1 MFASVRVDQLPFTQD
16 GGFAIPR
23 AAFPRG
29 GRMQFVCD
37 APNGSWFRIE
47 TEGEAFKES
56 QLMNH
61 AVEKHFCRAAEE
73 AEKTFVPPT
82 SKWAFEQ
89 KIGLK
94 SHVQKVMPIFV
105 TLRDPE
111 GAGLATAM
119 LPPAGKD
126 ETSFRPIVVGPAN
139 ADPYPKHGED
149 IKVLARHYGLILDP
163 ARCYPYRRG

>member
-1 MFASVRVDQLPFTQD
+1 
-16 GGFAIPR
+16 
-23 AAFPRG
+23 
-29 GRMQFVCD
+29 MQFVCD
-37 APNGSWFRIE
+37 GPNGSWFRME
-47 TEGEAFKES
+47 TEAEASKES

-61 AVEKHFCRAAEE
+61 AVEKHFRREVEE

-105 TLRDPE
+105 TLRDRE
-111 GAGLATAM
+111 GTGLATAM
-119 LPPAGKD
+119 LPPAGED

-149 IKVLARHYGLILDP
+149 IKVLARHYGLTLNP